1 MRLTEDEDVGS
12 QLLRNQHAASCVLEL
27 DLRDRPLFLAGLAY
41 WHATTYHWVTAVV
54 TRDGEILA
62 WDTPGGVEPGDVQ
75 DRFAYGQ
82 VFDDPGEWLLLPRY
96 RQLQIWNDRWRR
108 RELAD
113 HMQRYGVHTSGEF
126 AAGLLKS
133 WLGRDSTRA
142 DLHEA
147 RRGDDR
153 PLHEQG
159 LVAQLEDAVVLG
171 IVPVDI
177 TPALV
182 AQLEKQSPPLAAYVQ
197 VFPDQVPPPNRGL
210 PKAAADLY
218 QEAREV
224 AAASPRSAAALLRV
238 ALEALLDDLHPSG
251 GKLVDRIDELHAGGL
266 PTPQTQAMDV
276 LRLIGNE
283 AAHAGT
289 VHDADNPETVRQ
301 LFHYLNYLA
310 ESSETVRRIAASYQ
324 ALPKHKRAEAERRRQ
339 RRPSGQ
345 PPTPPKGSRPS
356 TS

>member
-1 MRLTEDEDVGS
+1 MRLTEDEGVGS
-12 QLLRNQHAASCVLEL
+12 QQLRNQHAANWVLEL
-27 DLRDRPLFLAGLAY
+27 GLRDRPLFLAGLAY
-41 WHATTYHWVTAVV
+41 WHTDTYRWVTAVV

-62 WDTPGGVEPGDVQ
+62 WDTPAGVEPRKVQ
-75 DRFAYGQ
+75 DRFAYDQ
-82 VFDDPGEWLLLPRY
+82 VCDDSGEWLLLPRY

-113 HMQRYGVHTSGEF
+113 HMQRYGAHTSGEF

-159 LVAQLEDAVVLG
+159 PVAQLEDAAVLV
-171 IVPVDI
+171 IVPADI
-177 TPALV
+177 TPTLV
-182 AQLEKQSPPLAAYVQ
+182 AQLEKQSPQLAAYVQ
-197 VFPDQVPPPNRGL
+197 AFPDQIPPPHRML
-210 PKAAADLY
+210 PKAAVDLY

-224 AAASPRSAAALLRV
+224 VAASPRSAAALLRV
-238 ALEALLDDLHPSG
+238 ALEALLEELHPSSK
-251 GKLVDRIDELHAGGL
+251 KLVERIDELHAGGL

-276 LRLIGNE
+276 RRLIGNV
-283 AAHAGT
+283 AAHTGT
-289 VHDADNPETVRQ
+289 LHDADNPETVRE

-310 ESSETVRRIAASYQ
+310 ESSETVRRIAASYR
-324 ALPKHKRAEAERRRQ
+324 ALPEQKRADAERRRQ
-339 RRPSGQ
+339 RRPGRR
-345 PPTPPKGSRPS
+345 PPTPPKGAPS